1 MDRLQPGAGKIP
13 LALPPSSRRKRLIYA
28 MQLSQDPT
36 TLANFVVLGGL
47 VLGLVLGAVGQAT
60 RFCVRGAIAD
70 WVIFRG
76 PARLVSWLLAIGVG
90 AVCLQVLISAGLLDA
105 SRTVA
110 WSERVVWLSYL
121 MGGLLFGYGMILC
134 GGCPQR
140 CLVKAGAG
148 NLKAAGALVILA
160 IVALM
165 TLRGAFA
172 SVRAQYLDSFTWIL
186 AGPQDLGGIV
196 SRTFGLDASL
206 LRWIFSVV
214 LLVAVVALAWRVRR
228 ALDPAHWLGGVAVG
242 LVLAGAFLLTGSIG
256 FLPEHPQTLEP
267 TWLGTQSRRPEGL
280 SFSAP
285 LAGALDLLTLWS
297 DRATVAT
304 FGVTLALGILV
315 GSHLSARL
323 RGEFR
328 LESFTTP
335 KELVSHAA
343 GATLMGF
350 GGVTALGCSLGN
362 GVTGLALLSF
372 GSALAVTGIVAGA
385 WLAIKVEDR
394 AANAP
399 SDSRPGMNA
408 TLPG

>member
-1 MDRLQPGAGKIP
+1 MP
-13 LALPPSSRRKRLIYA
+13 
-28 MQLSQDPT
+28 LSQDPS

-76 PARLVSWLLAIGVG
+76 PARLVSWLLAIAVG
-90 AVCLQVLISAGLLDA
+90 AVCLQVLISGGLLDA

-121 MGGLLFGYGMILC
+121 VGGLLFGYGMILS

-148 NLKAAGALVILA
+148 NLKAAVALVILA
-160 IVALM
+160 VVALM

-172 SVRAQYLDSFTWIL
+172 GLRAQYLDSFAWEL

-196 SRTFGLDASL
+196 SRALGFDASL
-206 LRWIFSVV
+206 LRLIFSLVLLAVV
-214 LLVAVVALAWRVRR
+214 LAFAWRVRR
-228 ALDPAHWLGGVAVG
+228 SLEPAHWVGGVAVG
-242 LVLAGAFLLTGSIG
+242 LLLAGAFFLTGSIG
-256 FLPEHPQTLEP
+256 FLSEHPDRLEP
-267 TWLGTQSRRPEGL
+267 AWLGTQSRRPEGL

-285 LAGALDLLTLWS
+285 LASALDLLTLWS

-304 FGVTLALGILV
+304 FGVTLALGVLV

-323 RGEFR
+323 RGELR

-350 GGVTALGCSLGN
+350 GGVTAVGCSLGN

-394 AANAP
+394 VANAP
-399 SDSRPGMNA
+399 SGSRPGMA
-408 TLPG
+408 AASPG